1 MILVYDRDK
10 KHNSVVDDLFGPLG
24 IPYTVTTK
32 FPIASQGEVPSS
44 VVFFVDNEISDSL
57 KEYIKGPK
65 RNSVI
70 IIIHSKDIVLD
81 DETALTCAL
90 VKYDEKDLL
99 ATRSK
104 LRDALTNR
112 LLRRLNVIDDFSVYM
127 AKNGLYPGLSY
138 YTNPKNAEH
147 FLHLVVSKHVD
158 WKKILITSRYNLTID
173 APDVVKSENF
183 IWVTDSAGPQK
194 SRPVNLTFIID
205 AVIKKIG
212 ELNPRIVYI
221 DVFDFL
227 MLYHPFFE
235 IARGLEQIRSV
246 CVEKNIYL
254 IAVIGHSSMDPIQY
268 GQITRYG
275 ELWEPFSGI
284 IDSE

>member
-24 IPYTVTTK
+24 MPYTVTTK
-32 FPIASQGEVPSS
+32 LPLSAPTETPSA
-44 VVFFVDNEISDSL
+44 VVFFVDGEVSDTI
-57 KEYIKGPK
+57 KEYVLTPK
-65 RNSVI
+65 RTSI
-70 IIIHSKDIVLD
+70 IILIHTKDIVVED
-81 DETALTCAL
+81 SVALTCAL
-90 VKYDEKDLL
+90 VKYEEKDLL
-99 ATRSK
+99 LTRSR

-112 LLRRLNVIDDFSVYM
+112 LLRHLSVIDDFTIYM
-127 AKNGLYPGLSY
+127 ARNGLYPGQSY
-138 YTNPKNAEH
+138 YTNPKNAQH
-147 FLHLVVSKHVD
+147 FLNLIVSKRIP
-158 WKKILITSRYNLTID
+158 WKKVLLTSRYNLMID
-173 APDVVKSENF
+173 APDVVKQENF

-205 AVIKKIG
+205 AIIKKIN
-212 ELNPRIVYI
+212 ELNPQIVYI

-275 ELWEPFSGI
+275 EQWEPASGI
-284 IDSE
+284 IDED